1 MFENADR
8 REVIEIGG
16 KKYGLLLTTKAT
28 KDITKRYGGMEQL
41 GDKLMKGKNM
51 DEMLNEVIWLIVL
64 LANQEILIHNL
75 KDKQNPK
82 PLITEEEVELLTSP
96 FDLAGYKDAIM
107 AAMVK
112 GTKRNIQSE
121 DNGKNTEA
129 GMKE

>member
-16 KKYGLLLTTKAT
+16 QKYGLLLTTKAT

-82 PLITEEEVELLTSP
+82 PLLTEEEVELLTSP
-96 FDLAGYKDAIM
+96 FDLAGYKDEIM